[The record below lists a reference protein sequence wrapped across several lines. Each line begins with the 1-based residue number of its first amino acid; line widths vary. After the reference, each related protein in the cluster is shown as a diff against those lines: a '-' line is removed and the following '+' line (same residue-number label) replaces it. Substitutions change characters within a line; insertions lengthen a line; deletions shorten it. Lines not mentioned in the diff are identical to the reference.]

1 MELLGADSGRLQRSA
16 LSPCSGAANQCHRR
30 RWLDTHNTCV
40 EYGTAPLGY
49 SWSNTNTAALLASG
63 ATNDNLAPLGATL
76 TVPNVPIGWN
86 SNQLALTLTNAYGTN
101 TTLVTVLVTANL
113 TPTNILA
120 GVTNG
125 QLTLSWPLDHIGW
138 VLQVQTNT
146 LIPTN
151 WVNVAGSASTNQ
163 VTTPVIPTNGAVFY
177 RMIYP

>member
-1 MELLGADSGRLQRSA
+1 M
-16 LSPCSGAANQCHRR
+16 
-30 RWLDTHNTCV
+30 
-40 EYGTAPLGY
+40 
-49 SWSNTNTAALLASG
+49 
-63 ATNDNLAPLGATL
+63 
-76 TVPNVPIGWN
+76 PNVPIGWN